1 MFITNE
7 NNKIVDDIYYLRTSK
22 FNNSREFNIIQETK
36 NIDTKQFGKP
46 IDTETFEYQY
56 NKDIESIIDLANVAS
71 HTGGDYT
78 LSESR
83 LNHKGGFNAYIKG
96 NSGVNAATMDING
109 IKGSLIFDLNDNN
122 KIDVKIENLIV
133 QDLFALDD
141 NRDGILNE
149 DDEYFNKLRIV
160 LTDNNS
166 ENTMVKL
173 SSVVN
178 FINLED
184 YVDKDRAKVAKS
196 NGKINGALKYIDPV
210 YTHDK
215 YNSSTV
221 DSMFNQF
228 ANEDG
233 WLEFNDDTAEFMANL
248 AYKKEDIDGGQYLQ
262 KVNTQGV
269 AYKLDETG
277 EHGVNFYNG
286 RDTFL
291 TSHYSSQN
299 YRSDY
304 SPGFSAYMKSGEKD
318 ETSTNNVARA
328 SIKGKKNGLEDG
340 VKFTTR
346 DNVNAENLQFVQKD
360 RFDNIYNEYH
370 KLEDT
375 NANQREF
382 RKYEKEFERITN
394 LDFSKENL
402 EKVKTEVDNGN
413 LTDTF
418 KDMDSLTAIKKDG
431 KGGYILKFDTDRT
444 VQVDDLYFN
453 TDDFLKMDDG
463 RRVSILF
470 EEEVL
475 GYDTNEDL
483 VIDKKEMNFENFA
496 YKDSGKLTTL
506 KEAGVKLIKLHKD
519 TEKVQFEL
527 AFEGGVSKT
536 IDTLYKVM
544 DLSKQNRVN
553 STEELNEIINHPYQN
568 RVEDSGETLH
578 LA

>member
-1 MFITNE
+1 MF
-7 NNKIVDDIYYLRTSK
+7 
-22 FNNSREFNIIQETK
+22 
-36 NIDTKQFGKP
+36 
-46 IDTETFEYQY
+46 
-56 NKDIESIIDLANVAS
+56 
-71 HTGGDYT
+71 
-78 LSESR
+78 
-83 LNHKGGFNAYIKG
+83 
-96 NSGVNAATMDING
+96 
-109 IKGSLIFDLNDNN
+109 
-122 KIDVKIENLIV
+122 
-133 QDLFALDD
+133 
-141 NRDGILNE
+141 
-149 DDEYFNKLRIV
+149 
-160 LTDNNS
+160 
-166 ENTMVKL
+166 
-173 SSVVN
+173 
-178 FINLED
+178 
-184 YVDKDRAKVAKS
+184 
-196 NGKINGALKYIDPV
+196 
-210 YTHDK
+210 DK
-215 YNSSTV
+215 Y
-221 DSMFNQF
+221 

-233 WLEFNDDTAEFMANL
+233 WLEFNDDTAEFLAGL
-248 AYKKEDIDGGQYLQ
+248 AYKKEDINGGQYLQ

-269 AYKLDETG
+269 AYKLKETV
-277 EHGVNFYNG
+277 EHGNG
-286 RDTFL
+286 RHLFMN
-291 TSHYSSQN
+291 SHYATQN

-318 ETSTNNVARA
+318 ETSTSNVARA
-328 SIKGKKNGLEDG
+328 SIRGKKNGVEDG
-340 VKFTTR
+340 VKFTTL
-346 DNVNAENLQFVQKD
+346 DDVNAENLQIVQKD

-568 RVEDSGETLH
+568 RVEDSSETLH